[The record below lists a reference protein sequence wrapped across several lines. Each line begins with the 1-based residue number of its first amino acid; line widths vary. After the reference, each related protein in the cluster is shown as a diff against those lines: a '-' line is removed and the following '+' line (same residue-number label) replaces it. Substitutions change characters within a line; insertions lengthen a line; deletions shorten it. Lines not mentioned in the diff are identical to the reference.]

1 MADEPLPFIEK
12 KDYGTFQRIFENAAL
27 PDHDDWLELY
37 EREKRDREGKGH
49 RCFAVQVDPD
59 NFVEFCRSLGQ
70 EPKEIDNKHF
80 LDLLLRFAIT
90 IAQQPHVISD
100 YNPLDSKD

>member
-37 EREKRDREGKGH
+37 EREKRDREGKGY

-59 NFVEFCRSLGQ
+59 NFVEFCRSLGR
-70 EPKEIDNKHF
+70 EPKEVDYDHF
-80 LDLLLRFAIT
+80 LVLLLRFAVT
-90 IAQQPHVISD
+90 NASPPRVISEYD
-100 YNPLDSKD
+100 PLDSKD